1 MSWWV
6 VGGGVRLMMI
16 IIGHHPSIEVIPE
29 GRSISYL
36 VVRRA
41 LSLSVSLSVGP
52 RAWRKFL
59 AGILEERSVPLR
71 KGDGGQNFF
80 SNTNAQRKIQHR
92 AVLLNHDSGV
102 AISGHPVSKIFCLI
116 YKTSLGTFGRADPET
131 PAGFGLSSF
140 VLFCAVRVVITLSV
154 CPVCSIGSIIALATA
169 GQNSGRS
176 GRE

>member
-1 MSWWV
+1 
-6 VGGGVRLMMI
+6 MMI

-41 LSLSVSLSVGP
+41 LSLSVSLCRTACVEKIFGGDFGRKVGP
-52 RAWRKFL
+52 
-59 AGILEERSVPLR
+59 PLR

>member
-1 MSWWV
+1 M
-6 VGGGVRLMMI
+6 GGRWRRSLDDD
-16 IIGHHPSIEVIPE
+16 HHRSSSIH
-29 GRSISYL
+29 RSNL
-36 VVRRA
+36 RRKKHIVSGGEA
-41 LSLSVSLSVGP
+41 RTLTLCLSLSDRVRGEKFWRGFWKKGRSLSG
-52 RAWRKFL
+52 R
-59 AGILEERSVPLR
+59 GT
-71 KGDGGQNFF
+71 GGQNFF